1 MWRMAMTSVWVNID
15 GRGVACVLHEAA
27 GRLEGNEHEIV
38 VDFASVQ
45 RIDLDA
51 LRAMEGLASAADENS
66 ATVVLVGVSVEVYKV
81 LKLMKLA
88 SRFSYAPRDLSEAEK
103 ELSRHA
109 ESCAK

>member
-1 MWRMAMTSVWVNID
+1 MAITSLWVNID
-15 GRGVACVLHEAA
+15 GRGVARVLQEAA

-45 RIDLDA
+45 RIDLDG
-51 LRAMEGLASAADENS
+51 LRAMEGLASAAHEISVN
-66 ATVVLVGVSVEVYKV
+66 VVLVGVSVEVYRV

-88 SRFSYAPRDLSEAEK
+88 SRFSYAPRDLSEAGE

-109 ESCAK
+109 EPCAK